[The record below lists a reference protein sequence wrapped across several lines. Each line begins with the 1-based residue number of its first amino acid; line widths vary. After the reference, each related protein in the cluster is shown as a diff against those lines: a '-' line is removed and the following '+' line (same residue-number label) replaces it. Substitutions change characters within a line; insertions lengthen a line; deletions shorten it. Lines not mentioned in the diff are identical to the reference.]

1 MNQLLGGKNK
11 ATEHRL
17 SPLLTPKSVALIG
30 ASPKP
35 GTVGRGMIASATM
48 GEVVPAR
55 IHLIN
60 PNYKEID
67 GRKCHAS
74 LADLPE
80 PVDMAVLGVANARLE
95 AALADA
101 IKHGVRAA
109 TIFASCYLEND
120 PAVDHGPKLVAR
132 LSAMAKEARIAI
144 CGGNCMG
151 FYNLEYGLR
160 ICGFPPPDWMRAG
173 GIAFITHSGSAFS
186 ALCHNDK
193 RLGINLAVSAGQEL
207 ATNVAD
213 YLDYVLT
220 RDSTKVIGL
229 FLETVRDPE
238 GFMRGLEIAQAKNI
252 PVVALKVGR
261 TAESAVLAVSHSGA
275 VAGNHAAYEAL
286 FDHYNVIAVD
296 TMDDLTNALH
306 FYAGG
311 RDLAAGGIATMH
323 DSGGFR
329 ELAMDLAVERKVPFA
344 RINAATTAKLAARL
358 DYGLEPINPLDA
370 WGTGNDWEAI
380 FHDCMKALIDD
391 PDTALGALCVET
403 RDGYSLTEGYG
414 EMLRS
419 IHAQTGKPVILATN
433 VASNSS
439 DDVAVRL
446 AHDGVPVLSGVASML
461 TVIRKAMDRRDRGKA
476 LAAPA
481 TPKGLRQKWRPRLER
496 SETLDEAEGLAL
508 LSDYGVPVLPH
519 RIVETE
525 ADLQKAA
532 KDFGAVAV
540 KTAMPGIL
548 HKSDV
553 GGVKLNL
560 NSETAAA
567 AYADLKQRLGPRVI
581 VMPMAQGILKAKG
594 VELSFGMTRD
604 PQFGPIVM
612 IGAGGVLIEM
622 LKDRRFALPGFGPE
636 EAMRHLNALALRP
649 LLDGKRGAPSAD
661 LASLSQA
668 LSRFSVL
675 AADLGDLIAEMDVNP
690 LIAGPQGCVALD
702 ALIVP
707 RS

>member
-1 MNQLLGGKNK
+1 MRLPGDKDTR
-11 ATEHRL
+11 AAHRL
-17 SPLLTPKSVALIG
+17 APLLTPRSVALIG

-35 GTVGRGMIASATM
+35 GTVGRGMLASAMM
-48 GEVVPAR
+48 GETQPAR
-55 IHLIN
+55 IHCIN
-60 PNYKEID
+60 PNYPEID
-67 GRKCHAS
+67 GVPCYAS
-74 LADLPE
+74 LGDVPG

-101 IKHGVRAA
+101 IRHGVRAA
-109 TIFASCYLEND
+109 TIFASGYLEDD
-120 PAVDHGPKLVAR
+120 PVNHGAPKLTAR
-132 LSAMAKEARIAI
+132 LSAMAKEAGVAI

-173 GIAFITHSGSAFS
+173 GISFITHSGSAFS

-207 ATNVAD
+207 VTNVAD
-213 YLDYVLT
+213 YLDYVLAL
-220 RDSTKVIGL
+220 DSTKVVGL

-238 GFMRGLEIAQAKNI
+238 GFCRGLEKAQQRNI
-252 PVVALKVGR
+252 PIVALKVGR
-261 TAESAVLAVSHSGA
+261 TAESAALAVSHSGA
-275 VAGNHAAYEAL
+275 VAGNHAAYTAL

-296 TMDDLTNALH
+296 TMDDLVNALH

-311 RDLAAGGIATMH
+311 RDLAPGGIATMH

-344 RINAATTAKLAARL
+344 RINADTTAKLAARL

-370 WGTGNDWEAI
+370 WGTGNDWEGI
-380 FHDCMKALIDD
+380 FHDCMQALIED

-403 RDGYSLTEGYG
+403 RDGYALTEGYG
-414 EMLRS
+414 EMLRK
-419 IHAQTGKPVILATN
+419 IRATTTKPVILATN
-433 VASNSS
+433 VASNAS

-446 AHDGVPVLSGVASML
+446 AIDGVPVLSGVASML
-461 TVIRKAMDRRDRGKA
+461 TVVRKAMDRRDRGMVA
-476 LAAPA
+476 AAPA
-481 TPKGLRQKWRPRLER
+481 APKGLREKWRARLER
-496 SETLDEAEGLAL
+496 GATLDEAESLAL
-508 LSDYGVPVLPH
+508 LGDYGVPVLPH
-519 RIVETE
+519 RVVETE
-525 ADLQKAA
+525 TEVLAA
-532 KDFGAVAV
+532 VREFGTVAV

-560 NSETAAA
+560 DRETVGG

-581 VMPMAQGILKAKG
+581 VMPMAQEILKAKG

-612 IGAGGVLIEM
+612 VGAGGVLIEM
-622 LKDRRFALPGFGPE
+622 LQDRRFALPPFGPE
-636 EAMRHLNALALRP
+636 EAMRHLDALALRP
-649 LLDGKRGAPSAD
+649 LLDGKRGAAPAD
-661 LASLSQA
+661 LASLAQA
-668 LSRFSVL
+668 LSRFSIL

>member
-1 MNQLLGGKNK
+1 MNQLLGDKSK
-11 ATEHRL
+11 ATAHRL
-17 SPLLTPKSVALIG
+17 APLLTPESVALVG

-48 GEVVPAR
+48 GGGPAR

-60 PNYKEID
+60 PNYPEID
-67 GRKCHAS
+67 GRKCFAS
-74 LADLPE
+74 LAEVPE

-109 TIFASCYLEND
+109 TIFASGYLEND
-120 PAVDHGPKLVAR
+120 SEPKLTAR
-132 LSAMAKEARIAI
+132 LSAMAKEAGVAI

-186 ALCHNDK
+186 ALCHNDR

-220 RDSTKVIGL
+220 RDSTKVVGL

-238 GFMRGLEIAQAKNI
+238 GFMRGLEKARAQNI

-261 TAESAVLAVSHSGA
+261 TAESAALAVSHSGA

-296 TMDDLTNALH
+296 TMDDLVNALH

-344 RINAATTAKLAARL
+344 KINAATTAKLAARL

-370 WGTGNDWEAI
+370 WGTGNDWEGI
-380 FHDCMKALIDD
+380 FQDCMQALIDD

-403 RDGYSLTEGYG
+403 RDGYALTEGYC
-414 EMLRS
+414 EMLRK
-419 IHAQTGKPVILATN
+419 IRAATTKPVILATN

-446 AHDGVPVLSGVASML
+446 AQDGVPVLSGVASML
-461 TVIRKAMDRRDRGKA
+461 TVMRKAMDRRDRSESPRPP
-476 LAAPA
+476 LPQ
-481 TPKGLRQKWRPRLER
+481 GLREKWRARLEKGA
-496 SETLDEAEGLAL
+496 TLDEAESLTL
-508 LSDYGVPVLPH
+508 LGDYGLPVLPH
-519 RIVETE
+519 RVVETE
-525 ADLQKAA
+525 ADLLAAA
-532 KDFGAVAV
+532 KVFGAVAV
-540 KTAMPGIL
+540 KTAMSGIL

-560 NSETAAA
+560 SGAAVA
-567 AYADLKQRLGPRVI
+567 TAYADLKQRLGPRVI
-581 VMPMAQGILKAKG
+581 AMPMAGKG

-604 PQFGPIVM
+604 PQFGPIVLV
-612 IGAGGVLIEM
+612 GAGGVLIEM
-622 LKDRRFALPGFGPE
+622 LRDRRFALPPFGPE
-636 EAMRHLNALALRP
+636 EARRHLDALALRP
-649 LLDGKRGAPSAD
+649 LLDGKRGAPPAD
-661 LASLSQA
+661 LAALAQA

-675 AADLGDLIAEMDVNP
+675 AADLGDFIAEMDVNP
-690 LIAGPQGCVALD
+690 LMAGPQGCVALD

>member
-1 MNQLLGGKNK
+1 MNQILNGKT
-11 ATEHRL
+11 AHRL
-17 SPLLTPKSVALIG
+17 APLLTPQSVALIG
-30 ASPKP
+30 ASPKA
-35 GTVGRGMIASATM
+35 GTVGRGMIASAVM
-48 GEVVPAR
+48 GDLKPAR

-60 PNYKEID
+60 PNYPEIE
-67 GRKCHAS
+67 GQRIYAS
-74 LADLPE
+74 LAEVPE
-80 PVDMAVLGVANARLE
+80 TVDMAVLGVANARLE

-109 TIFASCYLEND
+109 TIFASGYLEND
-120 PAVDHGPKLVAR
+120 AEPKLTAR
-132 LSAMAKEARIAI
+132 LSAMAKEAGIAI

-186 ALCHNDK
+186 ALCHNDR

-220 RDSTKVIGL
+220 LDSTKVIGL
-229 FLETVRDPE
+229 FLETVRDSE
-238 GFMRGLEIAQAKNI
+238 GFMRGLEKAQAKNV

-261 TAESAVLAVSHSGA
+261 TAESAALAVSHSGA
-275 VAGNHAAYEAL
+275 VAGNHAAYQAL

-296 TMDDLTNALH
+296 TMDDLSNALH

-311 RDLAAGGIATMH
+311 RDLAPGGIATMH

-344 RINAATTAKLAARL
+344 KINADTTAKLAARL

-370 WGTGNDWEAI
+370 WGTGNDWEGI
-380 FHDCMKALIDD
+380 FHDCMKALIED

-403 RDGYSLTEGYG
+403 RDGYALTEGYG
-414 EMLRS
+414 EMLRK
-419 IHAQTGKPVILATN
+419 IRAATDKPVILATN

-446 AHDGVPVLSGVASML
+446 AQDGVPVLSGVASML
-461 TVIRKAMDRRDRGKA
+461 TVVRKAMDRRDRGKIS
-476 LAAPA
+476 AAPGA
-481 TPKGLRQKWRPRLER
+481 PKGLREKWHARLATGA
-496 SETLDEAEGLAL
+496 TLDEAEGLAL

-525 ADLQKAA
+525 ANLLEAVNA
-532 KDFGAVAV
+532 FGTVAV
-540 KTAMPGIL
+540 KTAMPGLL

-560 NSETAAA
+560 NAQTVGA

-581 VMPMAQGILKAKG
+581 VMPMASKG
-594 VELSFGMTRD
+594 VELSFGMTGD

-612 IGAGGVLIEM
+612 VGAGGVLIEM
-622 LKDRRFALPGFGPE
+622 LQDRRFALPPFGVE
-636 EAMRHLNALALRP
+636 EALRHLNALALRP
-649 LLDGKRGAPSAD
+649 LLDGRRGAAPAD
-661 LASLSQA
+661 IGALSQA
-668 LSRFSVL
+668 LSCFSIL

-690 LIAGPQGCVALD
+690 LVTVPQGCVALD

-707 RS
+707 RKG

>member
-1 MNQLLGGKNK
+1 MNQVLGGKS
-11 ATEHRL
+11 TETTHRL
-17 SPLLTPKSVALIG
+17 APLLTPQSVALIG

-35 GTVGRGMIASATM
+35 GTVGRGMIASAIM
-48 GEVVPAR
+48 GDLKPAR

-60 PNYKEID
+60 PNYPEID
-67 GRKCHAS
+67 GRPAYAS
-74 LADLPE
+74 LAEVPE
-80 PVDMAVLGVANARLE
+80 TVDMVVLGVANVRLE

-120 PAVDHGPKLVAR
+120 SDPKLTAR
-132 LSAMAKEARIAI
+132 LSAMAKEAGVAV

-160 ICGFPPPDWMRAG
+160 VCGFPPPDWMRAG
-173 GIAFITHSGSAFS
+173 GISFITHSGSAFS
-186 ALCHNDK
+186 ALCHND
-193 RLGINLAVSAGQEL
+193 RRMGFNLAVSAGQEL

-220 RDSTKVIGL
+220 LDSTKVIGL

-238 GFMRGLEIAQAKNI
+238 GFARGLEKARAKNV
-252 PVVALKVGR
+252 PVMALKVGR
-261 TAESAVLAVSHSGA
+261 TAESAALAVSHSGA

-286 FDHYNVIAVD
+286 FDHYNVVAVD
-296 TMDDLTNALH
+296 NMDDLSNALH

-344 RINAATTAKLAARL
+344 KISAQTTAKLAARL

-370 WGTGNDWEAI
+370 WGTGNDWEGI
-380 FHDCMKALIDD
+380 FRDCMQALIAD

-403 RDGYSLTEGYG
+403 RDGYALTEGYCD
-414 EMLRS
+414 MLRS
-419 IHAQTGKPVILATN
+419 IRAATDKPVILATN

-446 AHDGVPVLSGVASML
+446 AKDGVPVLSGVASML
-461 TVIRKAMDRRDRGKA
+461 TVVRKAMDRRDRGA
-476 LAAPA
+476 AVAGPAAP
-481 TPKGLRQKWRPRLER
+481 KGAREKWRARLETGA
-496 SETLDEAEGLAL
+496 TLDEAESLAL
-508 LSDYGVPVLPH
+508 LGDYGVPVLPH
-519 RIVETE
+519 RVVGTE
-525 ADLQKAA
+525 AELLGAVRE
-532 KDFGAVAV
+532 FGTVAV

-560 NSETAAA
+560 NAETVGA
-567 AYADLKQRLGPRVI
+567 AYADLKQRLGARVI
-581 VMPMAQGILKAKG
+581 VMPMAGKG

-604 PQFGPIVM
+604 AQFGPIVM
-612 IGAGGVLIEM
+612 VGAGGVLIEM
-622 LKDRRFALPGFGPE
+622 LKDRRFALPAFGPE
-636 EAMRHLNALALRP
+636 EAKRHLNALALRP
-649 LLDGKRGAPSAD
+649 LLDGKRGAPPAD
-661 LASLSQA
+661 LAALAQA
-668 LSRFSVL
+668 FSRFSLL

>member
-1 MNQLLGGKNK
+1 MNQLLGGKNT

-17 SPLLTPKSVALIG
+17 APLLTPKSVALIG

-48 GEVVPAR
+48 GETPAR

-60 PNYKEID
+60 PNYPEIA
-67 GRKCHAS
+67 GQKCHAT
-74 LADLPE
+74 LGDVPE
-80 PVDMAVLGVANARLE
+80 KVDMAVLGVANARLE

-120 PAVDHGPKLVAR
+120 REPKLVAR
-132 LSAMAKEARIAI
+132 LSAMAKEAGIAI

-213 YLDYVLT
+213 YLDYALT
-220 RDSTKVIGL
+220 RDSTKVVGL

-238 GFMRGLEIAQAKNI
+238 GFARGLEKAQAQNI

-261 TAESAVLAVSHSGA
+261 TAESAALAVSHSGA

-296 TMDDLTNALH
+296 NMDDLVNALH

-311 RDLAAGGIATMH
+311 RELAPGGIATMH

-344 RINAATTAKLAARL
+344 KISAETTAKLAARL

-370 WGTGNDWEAI
+370 WGTGNDWEGI
-380 FHDCMKALIDD
+380 FQDCMQALIDD

-403 RDGYSLTEGYG
+403 RDGYALTEGYG
-414 EMLRS
+414 EMLR
-419 IHAQTGKPVILATN
+419 AVRAKTGKLVILATN

-446 AHDGVPVLSGVASML
+446 AQDGVPVLSGVASML
-461 TVIRKAMDRRDRGKA
+461 TVIRKAMDRRDRGKPQA
-476 LAAPA
+476 TAPA
-481 TPKGLRQKWRPRLER
+481 PKGQRKYWEARLGTGV
-496 SETLDEAEGLAL
+496 TLDESEGLLL
-508 LSDYGVPVLPH
+508 LSAYGISVMPHVIANTEDEVL
-519 RIVETE
+519 ESLT
-525 ADLQKAA
+525 
-532 KDFGAVAV
+532 DFVGERVAL

-553 GGVKLNL
+553 GGVVLGL
-560 NSETAAA
+560 SGPGEVRG
-567 AYADLKQRLGPRVI
+567 AYEKMKQRLGPRVI
-581 VMPMAQGILKAKG
+581 VMPMAGKG

-612 IGAGGVLIEM
+612 LGAGGVLIEM
-622 LKDRRFALPGFGPE
+622 LKDRRFALPPFGPE

-649 LLDGKRGAPSAD
+649 LLDGKRGAPPTD

-690 LIAGPQGCVALD
+690 LIAGPKGCVALD

-707 RS
+707 RKG

>member
-1 MNQLLGGKNK
+1 MNRILGGKT
-11 ATEHRL
+11 AHRL
-17 SPLLTPKSVALIG
+17 APLLTPKSVALVG

-48 GEVVPAR
+48 GDKQPAR

-60 PNYKEID
+60 PNYPEIA
-67 GRKCHAS
+67 GQRAYAS
-74 LADLPE
+74 LAELPE
-80 PVDMAVLGVANARLE
+80 TVDMAVLGVANARLE

-101 IKHGVRAA
+101 IKHGAKAA
-109 TIFASCYLEND
+109 TIFASGYLED
-120 PAVDHGPKLVAR
+120 DREPKLTAR
-132 LSAMAKEARIAI
+132 LSAMAKEAGVAV

-160 ICGFPPPDWMRAG
+160 VCGFPPPDWMRAG
-173 GIAFITHSGSAFS
+173 GISFITHSGSAFS

-220 RDSTKVIGL
+220 LDSTKVVGL

-238 GFMRGLEIAQAKNI
+238 GFQAGLAKAQAKNI

-261 TAESAVLAVSHSGA
+261 TAESAALAVSHSGA

-286 FDHYNVIAVD
+286 FDHYNVVAVD
-296 TMDDLTNALH
+296 NMDDLVNALH
-306 FYAGG
+306 LYAGG
-311 RDLAAGGIATMH
+311 RDLAPGGIATMH

-329 ELAMDLAVERKVPFA
+329 ELAMDLAVARKVPFA
-344 RINAATTAKLAARL
+344 KIGADTTAKLAARL

-370 WGTGNDWEAI
+370 WGTGNDWEGI
-380 FHDCMKALIDD
+380 FHDCMKALIED

-403 RDGYSLTEGYG
+403 RDGYSLTEGYC
-414 EMLRS
+414 EMLRQ
-419 IHAQTGKPVILATN
+419 IREATTKPVILATN

-446 AHDGVPVLSGVASML
+446 AQDGVPVLSGVASML
-461 TVIRKAMDRRDRGKA
+461 TVVRKAMDRRDRGTVA
-476 LAAPA
+476 AAPEA
-481 TPKGLRQKWRPRLER
+481 PKGLREKWRARLETGA
-496 SETLDEAEGLAL
+496 TLDEAESLAL
-508 LSDYGVPVLPH
+508 LGDYGVPVLPH
-519 RIVETE
+519 RVVETE
-525 ADLQKAA
+525 ADLLKAVA
-532 KDFGAVAV
+532 GFGTVAV

-553 GGVKLNL
+553 GGVKLGL
-560 NSETAAA
+560 NSETVAA

-581 VMPMAQGILKAKG
+581 VMPMAHGILGGKG

-604 PQFGPIVM
+604 QQFGPIVM
-612 IGAGGVLIEM
+612 VGAGGVLIEM
-622 LKDRRFALPGFGPE
+622 LNDRRFALPAFGAE

-649 LLDGKRGAPSAD
+649 LLDGKRGAPPAD
-661 LASLSQA
+661 LHALVQA
-668 LSRFSVL
+668 LSSFSVL
-675 AADLGDLIAEMDVNP
+675 AGDLGDLIAEMDVNP

>member
-1 MNQLLGGKNK
+1 
-11 ATEHRL
+11 
-17 SPLLTPKSVALIG
+17 
-30 ASPKP
+30 
-35 GTVGRGMIASATM
+35 
-48 GEVVPAR
+48 
-55 IHLIN
+55 
-60 PNYKEID
+60 
-67 GRKCHAS
+67 
-74 LADLPE
+74 
-80 PVDMAVLGVANARLE
+80 
-95 AALADA
+95 
-101 IKHGVRAA
+101 
-109 TIFASCYLEND
+109 
-120 PAVDHGPKLVAR
+120 
-132 LSAMAKEARIAI
+132 
-144 CGGNCMG
+144 
-151 FYNLEYGLR
+151 
-160 ICGFPPPDWMRAG
+160 MRAG
-173 GIAFITHSGSAFS
+173 GISFITHSGSAFS
-186 ALCHNDK
+186 ALCHND
-193 RLGINLAVSAGQEL
+193 RRMGFNLAVSAGQEL

-220 RDSTKVIGL
+220 LDSTKVVGL

-238 GFMRGLEIAQAKNI
+238 GFSRGLEQAQAKNM

-261 TAESAVLAVSHSGA
+261 TAESAALAVSHSGA
-275 VAGNHAAYEAL
+275 LAGNHAAYEAL

-329 ELAMDLAVERKVPFA
+329 ELAMDLAVARKVPFA

-370 WGTGNDWEAI
+370 WGTGNDWEGI
-380 FHDCMKALIDD
+380 FHDCMQALIAD

-403 RDGYSLTEGYG
+403 RDGYALTEGYCD
-414 EMLRS
+414 MLRS
-419 IHAQTGKPVILATN
+419 IRAATEKPVILATN

-446 AHDGVPVLSGVASML
+446 AKDGVPVLSGVASML
-461 TVIRKAMDRRDRGKA
+461 TVVRKAMDRRDRRESSKPSMPHG
-476 LAAPA
+476 P
-481 TPKGLRQKWRPRLER
+481 RDKWRARLER
-496 SETLDEAEGLAL
+496 GDALDEAESLAL

-519 RIVETE
+519 RIVENE
-525 ADLQKAA
+525 VDLLKAVHE
-532 KDFGAVAV
+532 FGTVAV

-560 NSETAAA
+560 NAETAAA
-567 AYADLKQRLGPRVI
+567 GYAELKQRLGPRVI
-581 VMPMAQGILKAKG
+581 VMPMAGRG
-594 VELSFGMTRD
+594 VELSFGMTSD
-604 PQFGPIVM
+604 AQFGPIVM
-612 IGAGGVLIEM
+612 VGAGGVLIEM
-622 LKDRRFALPGFGPE
+622 LKDRRFALPPFGAE
-636 EAMRHLNALALRP
+636 EALRHLNALALRP
-649 LLDGKRGAPSAD
+649 LLDGKRGAAASD
-661 LASLSQA
+661 LASLAQA

-675 AADLGDLIAEMDVNP
+675 AADLGDRIAEMDVNP

>member
-1 MNQLLGGKNK
+1 MNQLLSGKSK
-11 ATEHRL
+11 ASEHRL
-17 SPLLTPKSVALIG
+17 APLLTPKSVALIG

-35 GTVGRGMIASATM
+35 GTVGRGMIASAMM
-48 GEVVPAR
+48 GEVKPAR
-55 IHLIN
+55 IHLVN
-60 PNYKEID
+60 PNYPEIA
-67 GRKCHAS
+67 GQKAYAA
-74 LADLPE
+74 LAEVPE
-80 PVDMAVLGVANARLE
+80 KVDMAVLGVANARLE

-101 IKHGVRAA
+101 IKQGARAA

-120 PAVDHGPKLVAR
+120 PGENHGPKLVAR
-132 LSAMAKEARIAI
+132 LSAMAKEAGIAI

-193 RLGINLAVSAGQEL
+193 RFGINLAVSAGQEL

-220 RDSTKVIGL
+220 LDSTRVIGL

-238 GFMRGLEIAQAKNI
+238 GFMRGLEKAQAQNI

-261 TAESAVLAVSHSGA
+261 TAESAALAVSHSGA

-296 TMDDLTNALH
+296 TMDDLVNALH

-311 RDLAAGGIATMH
+311 RDLAPGGIATMH

-329 ELAMDLAVERKVPFA
+329 ELAMDLAVARKVPFA
-344 RINAATTAKLAARL
+344 KIGADTTAKLAARL

-370 WGTGNDWEAI
+370 WGTGNDWEGI
-380 FHDCMKALIDD
+380 FHDCMKALIED

-414 EMLRS
+414 EMLRR
-419 IHAQTGKPVILATN
+419 IRAATTKPVILATN

-446 AHDGVPVLSGVASML
+446 AQDGVPVLSGVASML
-461 TVIRKAMDRRDRGKA
+461 TVVRKAMDRRDRGKVE
-476 LAAPA
+476 AAPIA
-481 TPKGLRQKWRPRLER
+481 PQGLRDKWRPRLDR
-496 SETLDEAEGLAL
+496 GGALDEAESLAL
-508 LSDYGVPVLPH
+508 LNDYGVPVLPH
-519 RIVETE
+519 RIVDNEAALLKAVTE
-525 ADLQKAA
+525 
-532 KDFGAVAV
+532 FGTVAV

-560 NSETAAA
+560 NGETAAA
-567 AYADLKQRLGPRVI
+567 AYADLKLRLGPRVI
-581 VMPMAQGILKAKG
+581 VMPMAAKG
-594 VELSFGMTRD
+594 VELSFGLTRD

-622 LKDRRFALPGFGPE
+622 LPDRRFALPPFGPE
-636 EAMRHLNALALRP
+636 EALRHLNALALRP
-649 LLDGKRGAPSAD
+649 LLDGKRGAAPAD
-661 LASLSQA
+661 IASLAQA
-668 LSRFSVL
+668 FSRFSVL

>member
-1 MNQLLGGKNK
+1 
-11 ATEHRL
+11 
-17 SPLLTPKSVALIG
+17 
-30 ASPKP
+30 
-35 GTVGRGMIASATM
+35 
-48 GEVVPAR
+48 
-55 IHLIN
+55 
-60 PNYKEID
+60 
-67 GRKCHAS
+67 
-74 LADLPE
+74 
-80 PVDMAVLGVANARLE
+80 
-95 AALADA
+95 
-101 IKHGVRAA
+101 
-109 TIFASCYLEND
+109 
-120 PAVDHGPKLVAR
+120 
-132 LSAMAKEARIAI
+132 MAKEAGIAI

-173 GIAFITHSGSAFS
+173 GTAFITHSGSAFS

-220 RDSTKVIGL
+220 LGSTKVIGL

-238 GFMRGLEIAQAKNI
+238 GFMRGLEKAQAKDV

-261 TAESAVLAVSHSGA
+261 TAESAALAVSHSGA

-296 TMDDLTNALH
+296 TMDDLVNALH

-311 RDLAAGGIATMH
+311 RDLAPGGIATMH

-344 RINAATTAKLAARL
+344 KISADTTAKLAARL

-370 WGTGNDWEAI
+370 WGTGNDWEGI
-380 FHDCMKALIDD
+380 FHDCMKALIED

-414 EMLRS
+414 EMLRR
-419 IHAQTGKPVILATN
+419 IRAATTKPVILATN

-446 AHDGVPVLSGVASML
+446 AQDGVPVLSGVASML
-461 TVIRKAMDRRDRGKA
+461 TVIRKAMDRRDRKPSV
-476 LAAPA
+476 APA
-481 TPKGLRQKWRPRLER
+481 PPRDSREKWRARLER
-496 SETLDEAEGLAL
+496 GETLDEAESLAL

-525 ADLQKAA
+525 ADLIKAVRE
-532 KDFGAVAV
+532 FGTVAV

-560 NSETAAA
+560 SAETVAA
-567 AYADLKQRLGPRVI
+567 AYADLKHRLGPRVI
-581 VMPMAQGILKAKG
+581 VMPMAGKG

-612 IGAGGVLIEM
+612 VGAGGVLIEM
-622 LKDRRFALPGFGPE
+622 LKDRRFALPAFGLG
-636 EAMRHLNALALRP
+636 EAMRHLNALVLRP
-649 LLDGKRGAPSAD
+649 LLDGKRGAAPAD
-661 LASLSQA
+661 LVSLAQA

-675 AADLGDLIAEMDVNP
+675 AADLGDLIAEIDVNP